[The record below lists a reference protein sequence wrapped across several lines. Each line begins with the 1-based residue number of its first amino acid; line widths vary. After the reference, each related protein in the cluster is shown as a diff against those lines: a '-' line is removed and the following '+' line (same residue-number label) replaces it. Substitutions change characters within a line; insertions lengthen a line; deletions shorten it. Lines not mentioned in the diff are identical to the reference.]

1 MTISYADVDFG
12 SRTGGVA
19 VGFVGNGAVGV
30 GGGGDV
36 GGGDVG
42 GGDVGGCGG
51 GEVGETGVA
60 VGVNVEGRE
69 VGDGVFVAVAV
80 DDGRLVEVE
89 VCVAA

>member
-30 GGGGDV
+30 G